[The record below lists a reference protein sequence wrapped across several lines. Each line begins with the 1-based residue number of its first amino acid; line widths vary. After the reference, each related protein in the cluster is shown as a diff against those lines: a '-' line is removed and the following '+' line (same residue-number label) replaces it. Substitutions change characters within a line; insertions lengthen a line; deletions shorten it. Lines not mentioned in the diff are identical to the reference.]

1 MTWVIMA
8 HGQASFSAASL
19 ENSCVE
25 ALVRA
30 SDLGDKLLQTWDC
43 KTAQPSH
50 RPRVLKTPTPESA
63 VCRPKGAKQTLQ
75 KRRLLLDIVPALVS
89 FKPFLRPTFHRSDK
103 DWVGMKGALR
113 KTHSRAGCRSLD
125 KLEFRARQYKPDL
138 RKKREDLE
146 ARIAAALTAKRPSA
160 IQQTSISGKRG
171 KVPVCR
177 SLGSPRSSLERRLV
191 TPVSILLLPFK
202 PTGW

>member
-1 MTWVIMA
+1 MA

-19 ENSCVE
+19 EHSCIE
-25 ALVRA
+25 ALVKA

-43 KTAQPSH
+43 KTTQPRH
-50 RPRVLKTPTPESA
+50 RPRVLKVPTPEKA
-63 VCRPKGAKQTLQ
+63 ICRLKGTKQTLE
-75 KRRLLLDIVPALVS
+75 KRRLQLDIVPAMVS

-113 KTHSRAGCRSLD
+113 KARSRAEYRSLD
-125 KLEFRARQYKPDL
+125 KLDFRPKRYKPDL
-138 RKKREDLE
+138 RRQHEDLE

-160 IQQTSISGKRG
+160 IQHTSRSGKRG

-177 SLGSPRSSLERRLV
+177 SLGSPRNSLERRLI
-191 TPVSILLLPFK
+191 TPASILLLPFK
-202 PTGW
+202 SVGL